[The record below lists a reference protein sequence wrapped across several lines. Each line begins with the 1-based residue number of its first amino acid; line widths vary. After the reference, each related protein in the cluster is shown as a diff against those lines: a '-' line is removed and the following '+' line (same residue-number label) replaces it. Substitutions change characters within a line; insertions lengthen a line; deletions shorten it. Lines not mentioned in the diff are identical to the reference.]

1 MPRAT
6 RSATAT
12 AKANQANGVVPQV
25 SPPAKTKPQA
35 IKTQGK
41 ALKAAPASK
50 FLDLKETAQDHLKPL
65 DTKHKLAKASEQ
77 IAALS
82 SVQTWLPEGQDL
94 ATELNATLD
103 GKKPPRG
110 AFEIEITRDDGQKM
124 TVWSG
129 LKRGPPRREKFPEP
143 SVLLEAV
150 QKALDK

>member
-1 MPRAT
+1 MTFRMMNIIEKTREIGCRQLIHLIPDLSQTQDMPRAT

-65 DTKHKLAKASEQ
+65 DTKHKLAKVA
-77 IAALS
+77 
-82 SVQTWLPEGQDL
+82 
-94 ATELNATLD
+94 
-103 GKKPPRG
+103 
-110 AFEIEITRDDGQKM
+110 ITHC
-124 TVWSG
+124 TS
-129 LKRGPPRREKFPEP
+129 
-143 SVLLEAV
+143 
-150 QKALDK
+150 